1 MGVGDHS
8 GLEAD
13 HGTADQFLVQLG
25 EVGHGQGSL
34 DMMVQVQFGRLMRM
48 MGPAQLGGEEHVA
61 VELVAV
67 GAAGIVGDETRLD
80 LGPVVAS
87 GGLAPVMGT
96 LASEDLSLVL
106 VLRPH

>member
-1 MGVGDHS
+1 
-8 GLEAD
+8 
-13 HGTADQFLVQLG
+13 
-25 EVGHGQGSL
+25 
-34 DMMVQVQFGRLMRM
+34 M

-61 VELVAV
+61 VEQVAV
-67 GAAGIVGDETRLD
+67 GAAGTVGGGTRLD

-96 LASEDLSLVL
+96 LASEAHSSVL